1 MVITLNN
8 YSSLFIKLMKK
19 QDLVSNNKV
28 LLVISC
34 ELNLTNKTK
43 YLSWSL

>member
-19 QDLVSNNKV
+19 QDLVSNKV
-28 LLVISC
+28 FLVISC
-34 ELNLTNKTK
+34 ALNLTNKTK
-43 YLSWSL
+43 YLI